1 MRYTSV
7 RRQTAPRPGEP
18 ELQVLD
24 YQNVALDLLPMVASA
39 YALIFMVSLLL
50 SPPRPG
56 SLHLDEGPPCRISMH
71 QRASDF
77 IPCSLQVVF
86 E

>member
-39 YALIFMVSLLL
+39 YALIFMVSLLP
-50 SPPRPG
+50 SPPAQDPFTWMKHRHAD
-56 SLHLDEGPPCRISMH
+56 SCFMEM
-71 QRASDF
+71 
-77 IPCSLQVVF
+77 
-86 E
+86 